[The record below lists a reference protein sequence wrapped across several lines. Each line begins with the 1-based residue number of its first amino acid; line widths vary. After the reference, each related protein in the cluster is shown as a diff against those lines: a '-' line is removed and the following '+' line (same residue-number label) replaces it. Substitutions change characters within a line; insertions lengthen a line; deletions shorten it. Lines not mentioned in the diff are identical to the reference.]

1 MLRAEESEVKMGGP
15 PDVTLEHDAAHAKIK
30 PFLFLF
36 LSFFL
41 PFLGKATLG

>member
-1 MLRAEESEVKMGGP
+1 MEMLRAEESEVKMGGP

-30 PFLFLF
+30 AFLFLFFF

-41 PFLGKATLG
+41 LF